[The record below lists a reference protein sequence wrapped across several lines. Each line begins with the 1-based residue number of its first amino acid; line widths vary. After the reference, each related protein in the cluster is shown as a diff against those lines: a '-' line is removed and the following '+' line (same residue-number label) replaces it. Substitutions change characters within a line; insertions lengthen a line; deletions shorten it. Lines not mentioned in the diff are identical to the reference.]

1 MRGDRKFPFPKPE
14 KIFILLRHMTR
25 YTINSDFRQPM
36 QKRAIGSL
44 FCVLILFYLAF
55 HTVSGERGV
64 FALMRERS
72 KLDTLK
78 TELAEIK
85 SKRESLEKKVQKLSS
100 NSIDL
105 DLLDEQAKHVL
116 GRAGKDEVVIFD
128 EDQKK

>member
-1 MRGDRKFPFPKPE
+1 MS
-14 KIFILLRHMTR
+14 R
-25 YTINSDFRQPM
+25 YATSSDFRPPM

-64 FALMRERS
+64 FALLRETS

-85 SKRESLEKKVQKLSS
+85 AKRESLERKVQKLSTS
-100 NSIDL
+100 SLDL
-105 DLLDEQAKHVL
+105 DLLDEQARLVL
-116 GRAGKDEVVIFD
+116 GRAGKDEVVIFTD
-128 EDQKK
+128 NDSKK

>member
-1 MRGDRKFPFPKPE
+1 
-14 KIFILLRHMTR
+14 MTR

>member
-1 MRGDRKFPFPKPE
+1 
-14 KIFILLRHMTR
+14 MTR
-25 YTINSDFRQPM
+25 YAVNSDFRQPM

-64 FALMRERS
+64 FALMRESS

-85 SKRESLEKKVQKLSS
+85 TKRESLEKKVQKLSS
-100 NSIDL
+100 GSIDL
-105 DLLDEQAKHVL
+105 DLLDEQARHVL
-116 GRAGKDEVVIFD
+116 GRAGKDEVVIFLD
-128 EDQKK
+128 EESKE